1 MAGEPCSACGQCIPV
16 GYNAPVLD
24 SEGEDDV
31 DSCLHGED
39 RAMFKQISF
48 ESQVAK
54 LKLKVHKAELL
65 VHECKLDMHRAE
77 MWLKENLND
86 LLQLELG
93 KRIFDLQASAVRK
106 REQDGAPKKPVCC
119 GNNEGDSARIVR
131 LSFEKQFDQRKLR
144 VSNAKN
150 KVKQATLEV
159 DEAELELKKLLS
171 KLTQLELNKSKSDHQ
186 ANAELDKQPFAKRPR
201 SSSSS
206 SSCNWTSSSSSCS
219 ISSSSSQ

>member
-1 MAGEPCSACGQCIPV
+1 
-16 GYNAPVLD
+16 
-24 SEGEDDV
+24 
-31 DSCLHGED
+31 
-39 RAMFKQISF
+39 MFKQISF

-144 VSNAKN
+144 VSNAEN
-150 KVKQATLEV
+150 TVKQATLEV

-171 KLTQLELNKSKSDHQ
+171 KLTSDLYLKGSQL
-186 ANAELDKQPFAKRPR
+186 KRR
-201 SSSSS
+201 LIVFFCKFSLSSSVESNS
-206 SSCNWTSSSSSCS
+206 GWNPDCTRRANLLLHCARLRIWRNLKILPCHIGSCVTVLSASGLLLTVWVAKQQAYTSN
-219 ISSSSSQ
+219 